1 MKSSSIFPPA
11 TPADIL
17 RATQKDEYY
26 LQFIRRTLSDNFKIY
41 FGTRV
46 HVQFASRLKYLAEL
60 LYFSLT
66 TLTGSQTLGEE
77 YSDILLVQK
86 NRKLGWI
93 RRLLGVLSYV
103 FGAYL
108 LRRLFSY
115 AIDRAGSLC

>member
-1 MKSSSIFPPA
+1 MQSIFPPA

-26 LQFIRRTLSDNFKIY
+26 LSLLRRAISDNFKMY

-46 HVQFASRLKYLAEL
+46 HVQFATRLKYLADL

-77 YSDILLVQK
+77 YSDILLVERNK
-86 NRKLGWI
+86 KLGWVK
-93 RRLLGVLSYV
+93 RLLSVLSYV
-103 FGAYL
+103 FGSYL
-108 LRRLFSY
+108 LKRGLSY
-115 AIDRAGSLC
+115 AIDRAGSAD